1 MSSLVR
7 RTLTVA
13 ALSLGFLVPPSACTA
28 VAHAEPVARAATGPG
43 TIAFIR
49 AHNVWLARGD
59 GTGAYQVT
67 FDGDQTTPY
76 LSPSQSDTGVIA
88 AGHGPHVV
96 VMSQNGTVLNRMDPP
111 PLENSVSHPLDGPPV
126 QVAISPDGAL
136 VAYTFSSWECAIG
149 VACNGYPA
157 TGITRTDRLIPAS
170 TYGQTYFWAPSWV
183 GSSRTLQSGG
193 YLSQV
198 MSKDLGAEPVHWFD
212 DQDLPEVGPGQS
224 TDLEDAELSA
234 DGRWLAAVRGY
245 GDTTH
250 IAWYAVAGEARTG
263 APPPVPHWLCATSA
277 LAGLSSPTWA
287 PDSSALAWQ
296 EPDGIWTVQPH
307 PTECLQP
314 GLLIPDAG
322 QPDWSAAPLAPAP
335 RTYVADARPRV
346 RGKARVG
353 KVLVVRPGTWT
364 PTPATTAYRWLRNGR
379 PIARATGPRYRLTK
393 ADRGRRVSVRVTA
406 TGGGWQAGT
415 ATSRP
420 TRRVR

>member
-1 MSSLVR
+1 MADLAERFLAGESLISLTRWLNDEGVPTSGTAAAWRTSSVR
-7 RTLTVA
+7 SMLNSGRI
-13 ALSLGFLVPPSACTA
+13 SGQRM
-28 VAHAEPVARAATGPG
+28 H
-43 TIAFIR
+43 
-49 AHNVWLARGD
+49 
-59 GTGAYQVT
+59 
-67 FDGDQTTPY
+67 
-76 LSPSQSDTGVIA
+76 
-88 AGHGPHVV
+88 HG
-96 VMSQNGTVLNRMDPP
+96 
-111 PLENSVSHPLDGPPV
+111 E
-126 QVAISPDGAL
+126 I
-136 VAYTFSSWECAIG
+136 
-149 VACNGYPA
+149 
-157 TGITRTDRLIPAS
+157 
-170 TYGQTYFWAPSWV
+170 
-183 GSSRTLQSGG
+183 
-193 YLSQV
+193 
-198 MSKDLGAEPVHWFD
+198 
-212 DQDLPEVGPGQS
+212 VGPGQS

-245 GDTTH
+245 GDTTQ

-263 APPPVPHWLCATSA
+263 APPPVPDWLCATSA

-364 PTPATTAYRWLRNGR
+364 PTPTTIAYRWLRNGK